1 MNRRAIERGGV
12 TCHSGAVMTRSDR
25 LSAYLHRL
33 CLDAAPLAD
42 SEGLAH
48 LQAAH
53 RQAIGFEN
61 LDVRLGRPIRI
72 DAASAFDKLVTR
84 GRGGYCFEQ
93 NQLFSDMLA
102 ALGMP
107 NRPLLARVWLGLAPG
122 VDAPPP
128 RSHVLLLVDLAGAPW
143 IADAGFGG
151 SYVPPL
157 PLVDGATT
165 QTQDGAVHRL
175 RRVGAVGDLTGEWLL
190 ERAGPAKA
198 TDGRAAPHGDWQPQY
213 GFDLAPVAPIDLE
226 QCNHWTS
233 TRPDTRFTTLQI
245 VSIALPGGFAA
256 MTDRRLALYRGGE
269 ASVREIASAAD
280 YHAVLTDLFRLT
292 ISAHDVAAL
301 PAFAE
306 ELTPD
311 R

>member
-1 MNRRAIERGGV
+1 
-12 TCHSGAVMTRSDR
+12 MTRSDR

-33 CLDAAPLAD
+33 GLDAVPSAD
-42 SEGLAH
+42 PGGVAR

-53 RQAIGFEN
+53 RQMIGFEN

-72 DAASAFDKLVTR
+72 DPESAFDKLVTR

-93 NQLFSDMLA
+93 NRLFSDMLA
-102 ALGMP
+102 ALDMA
-107 NRPLLARVWLGLAPG
+107 NRPLLARVWLGLTPG

-128 RSHVLLLVDLAGAPW
+128 RSHVLLLVDLDGAPW

-157 PLVDGATT
+157 PLVDGTVVRT
-165 QTQDGAVHRL
+165 EDGAMHRL
-175 RRVGAVGDLTGEWLL
+175 RRVGAVGDLAGEWLL
-190 ERAGPAKA
+190 ERAGPTTA
-198 TDGRAAPHGDWQPQY
+198 TDGRGAPHDDWQPQY

-226 QCNHWTS
+226 QCNHWTA

-245 VSIALPGGFAA
+245 VSIALADGFAA

-269 ASVREIASAAD
+269 ASVREIASAPD

-292 ISAHDVAAL
+292 ISLQDVTSL
-301 PAFAE
+301 PTFAGDPA
-306 ELTPD
+306 PD
-311 R
+311 W

>member
-1 MNRRAIERGGV
+1 
-12 TCHSGAVMTRSDR
+12 MTHLDP
-25 LSAYLHRL
+25 LSAYLRRVR
-33 CLDAAPLAD
+33 LDAAPTAD
-42 SEGLAH
+42 AEGLAR

-53 RQAIGFEN
+53 RQTIGFEN

-72 DAASAFDKLVTR
+72 DPQAAFDKLVTR

-93 NQLFSDMLA
+93 NRLFSDMLA

-122 VDAPPP
+122 IDTPPP
-128 RSHVLLLVDLAGAPW
+128 RSHVLLLADLDGAPW

-157 PLVDGATT
+157 PLVDGATA
-165 QTQDGAVHRL
+165 QTGDGAMHRL
-175 RRVGAVGDLTGEWLL
+175 RRVGAVGDLAGEWLL
-190 ERAGPAKA
+190 ERAGPTKA
-198 TDGRAAPHGDWQPQY
+198 TDGRGAPHGDWQPQY

-226 QCNHWTS
+226 QCNHWTA

-256 MTDRRLALYRGGE
+256 MTDRRLALSRGGE
-269 ASVREIASAAD
+269 ASVQDIGSPAD

-292 ISAHDVAAL
+292 ISAAEVAAL
-301 PAFAE
+301 PIFAGAPRPE
-306 ELTPD
+306 Q
-311 R
+311 